1 MKIMRVVSGGQ
12 PVWAIAEG
20 DEAFAAEGDVYN
32 GPSKGASLGP
42 IAKLKVLSPLL
53 PENKVVIILDN
64 WRGRAGREMPT
75 YIIKANTARINP
87 GETVVY
93 PRIAKDVYFETEVGI
108 VIGKKA
114 KHITVEQAP
123 DYIMGYTIHNDM
135 TAFKVTVNVG
145 EGGYDQV
152 IMGKSFDTFSSAG
165 PCIATGVDPT
175 KLTLRGKING
185 EEFYETSSELMNWN
199 VYELA
204 SWVSQLQTL
213 NPGDIISCGAAP
225 GAMSRET
232 KPGDRITLVI
242 DEVGEMAFDVVAE
255 A

>member
-20 DEAFAAEGDVYN
+20 DTAYAAEGDVYSS
-32 GPSKGASLGP
+32 PKKGKSLGP
-42 IAKLKVLSPLL
+42 IASLKVLSPIL

-64 WRGRAGREMPT
+64 WRGKAGREVPT

-87 GETVVY
+87 GETVIY
-93 PRIAKDVYFETEVGI
+93 PKIAKDVYFETEVGI

-114 KHITVEQAP
+114 KHITAEQAP
-123 DYIMGYTIHNDM
+123 GYIMGYTIHNDM

-152 IMGKSFDTFSSAG
+152 IMGKSFDTFSCAG
-165 PCIATGVDPT
+165 PCIATDVDPA

-185 EEFYETSSELMNWN
+185 EEFYETSSGLMNWN

-204 SWVSQLQTL
+204 AWVSQLQTL

-232 KPGDRITLVI
+232 KRGDRVTLVI
-242 DEVGEMAFDVVAE
+242 DEIGEMSFDVVAE